1 MMRGLHYAHRDGCAV
16 RQPGGS
22 NRRTGKGAKSS
33 LELLRDKCR
42 LLAMPFELK
51 QLRYA
56 IAAADHGSFYRAAR
70 ALDIEQSTL
79 SRAVLKLERSIGM
92 PIFERSRA
100 GVTMTLAGTAFIRGV
115 KPMVATA
122 DKLVAMM
129 RAAGQGRAGGLRL
142 GHNGS
147 VSAGNLRAAVMSWH
161 EANPDV
167 EIDCIEANRSVLLAG
182 LDTGEI
188 DIAILIGA
196 VGHDG
201 FRCEALWSERVLVAL
216 PASHPLAE
224 RDVIHWTDL
233 RGERFL
239 LPAADPGPE
248 MRDILLGRLAISG
261 GKPEIR
267 MSQASRET
275 VLSILGGSAGV
286 SIVCEGSTGAR
297 YPDVV
302 YRPIHG
308 EQGPALTGYSG
319 YWRDDNSNPALRR
332 FLGFIKARH
341 ALSFDFLPRF

>member
-1 MMRGLHYAHRDGCAV
+1 MTFDIR
-16 RQPGGS
+16 
-22 NRRTGKGAKSS
+22 
-33 LELLRDKCR
+33 
-42 LLAMPFELK
+42 

-79 SRAVLKLERSIGM
+79 SRNIVKLERSIGM

-100 GVTMTLAGTAFIRGV
+100 GVTMTLAGNAFIRGA

-129 RAAGQGRAGGLRL
+129 RAAGQGRAGGLML
-142 GHNGS
+142 GHNSS
-147 VSAGNLRAAVMSWH
+147 VSAGNLRATLMSWH
-161 EANPDV
+161 EAHPDV
-167 EIDCIEANRSVLLAG
+167 DVECVEADRSVLLAG

-188 DIAILIGA
+188 DIAILMGA
-196 VGHDG
+196 AGHDG
-201 FRCEALWSERVLVAL
+201 YRCEPLWSERMLVAL

-224 RDVIHWTDL
+224 RDIVHWTDL

-248 MRDILLGRLAISG
+248 IRDMLLGRLAVSG
-261 GKPEIR
+261 GKPDIR
-267 MSQASRET
+267 MLQASRET
-275 VLSILGGSAGV
+275 VLSVLGGNSGV

-302 YRPIHG
+302 YRAIHG
-308 EQGPALTGYSG
+308 EQGPALTGHSG
-319 YWRDDNSNPALRR
+319 CWRDDNGNPALRR
-332 FLGFIKARH
+332 FLEFIKARY
-341 ALSFDFLPRF
+341 ALSFDLFRRFQ